1 MNERTM
7 KKDFKKYLNR
17 YNFSLEAVFWIYA
30 GFFITILLSVLSR
43 SIKNILLGNI
53 LLVIFSILF
62 IVILYITSDEK
73 IRVEEIIKKLKGGKK
88 HE

>member
-7 KKDFKKYLNR
+7 KKDFRKYLNR
-17 YNFSLEAVFWIYA
+17 YNFSLEAVFWIYI

-43 SIKNILLGNI
+43 SIKNVLLGNI

-73 IRVEEIIKKLKGGKK
+73 IKVEEIIKKMKGGRKK
-88 HE
+88 